1 MQKCLTAYTF
11 LCRAYYY
18 DDHVFDQVERAVPLQ
33 QLHRTFYRT
42 FQQQFCIRKNKVCT
56 HS

>member
-42 FQQQFCIRKNKVCT
+42 FQQQFCIRRNKVCT
-56 HS
+56 YS